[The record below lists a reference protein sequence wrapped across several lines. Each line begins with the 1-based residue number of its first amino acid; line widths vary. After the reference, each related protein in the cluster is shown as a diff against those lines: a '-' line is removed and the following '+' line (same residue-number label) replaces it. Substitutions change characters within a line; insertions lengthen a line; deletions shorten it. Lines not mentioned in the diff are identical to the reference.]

1 MTLLVRI
8 SAFILALSTDLTLAE
23 SLSFDTAGGDAW
35 LFEMPVSGKAGSSRC
50 DRIVI
55 QSPSGQT
62 RALRIEDR
70 FHASVPL
77 VPGKNAFEAVC
88 FRSSKEIARSEPQQ
102 WNLRLH
108 DAPKAWIR
116 TTVADDGI
124 RLDAGRTQRAHA
136 WPAPLARYEW
146 FAHTAN
152 PAPIDTLQKR
162 RLETHTA
169 VGGEEIHLRAPTV
182 DGEYQIRLRVTDSL
196 GRTDE
201 SRTVFRVLNGRAKAV
216 QLESEHP
223 AWVDRAII
231 YGAAPYVFDP
241 QQFEGMH
248 ERLDEIAALGATAL
262 WLSPVTDAPNDDFGY
277 AVTDHFY
284 VRRRFGSMRQFREL
298 VREAHGLG
306 LKVIIDFIPNHLS
319 ERHPYF
325 EQAREQQTRSS
336 YYEWFDRD
344 ENGQVT
350 QYFDWSQLKNLNYD
364 HPAVQNYIIAAFSH
378 FVRHL
383 EVDGFRVD
391 ASWAVAQRAPE
402 FWPRL
407 RAELKR
413 INPDILLLAEASA
426 RDPYNFN
433 HGFDAAYDWTDK
445 VGEWAWRDVFDEG
458 QANLNRLRAALTNE
472 GRGFPSDALI
482 LRFLNNNDTG
492 ERFATMHGL
501 PTAKLAAT
509 LLFTLPGIPLIY
521 NGDEMAADF
530 LPYDEGPPIRWDD
543 QHALRKHYQQLA
555 SLRKQHKVLYSG
567 DLRLLST
574 EQDEALLAFTRTG
587 EQAQLLVL
595 MNFSNKNVRVDASDE
610 PTAATLKEFNH
621 ATELLSNRDVSTASL
636 TLPPKSAVLME
647 RRLPAPC
654 PASPR

>member
-8 SAFILALSTDLTLAE
+8 SAIILTLSSDLTLAE
-23 SLSFDTAGGDAW
+23 SLTFDTSGGDAW

-50 DRIVI
+50 DRIVVR
-55 QSPSGQT
+55 SPSGQT
-62 RALRIEDR
+62 HAVRMKDR
-70 FHASVPL
+70 FYASVSL
-77 VPGKNAFEAVC
+77 VPGENSFEAIC
-88 FRSSKEIARSEPQQ
+88 FRNSKEIVRSPPQQ

-108 DAPKAWIR
+108 DAPRAWIR
-116 TTVADDGI
+116 TTVSDDGI
-124 RLDAGRTQRAHA
+124 QLNAGRTQRARA
-136 WPAPLARYEW
+136 LPAPVARFDW
-146 FAHTAN
+146 FAHSSN
-152 PAPIDTLQKR
+152 PGPVETTQAR
-162 RLETHTA
+162 RLETQTPMSA
-169 VGGEEIHLRAPTV
+169 EQIQLRAPVV
-182 DGEYQIRLRVTDSL
+182 DGEYHIRLRVTDSL

-201 SRTVFRVLNGRAKAV
+201 SRTVFRVLNGRAEAV
-216 QLESEHP
+216 QIESEHP

-241 QQFEGMH
+241 QQFQGVR
-248 ERLDEIAALGATAL
+248 ERLGEITALGATVL
-262 WLSPVTDAPNDDFGY
+262 WLSPVTDAPADDFGY
-277 AVTDHFY
+277 SVTDHFY

-325 EQAREQQTRSS
+325 EQAREQQAGSS
-336 YYEWFDRD
+336 YYDWFDRD

-350 QYFDWSQLKNLNYD
+350 QYFDWSHLKNLNYD
-364 HPAVQNYIIAAFSH
+364 HPAVQSYIIEAFSH
-378 FVRHL
+378 FVQHL

-433 HGFDAAYDWTDK
+433 HGFDAAYDWTDRL
-445 VGEWAWRDVFDEG
+445 GEWAWQDVFEEG
-458 QANLNRLRAALTNE
+458 QANLDRLRAALTNE

-509 LLFTLPGIPLIY
+509 LLFTLPGIPLVY
-521 NGDEMAADF
+521 NGDEMGADF

-543 QHALRKHYQQLA
+543 QHSLRDHYEELA
-555 SLRKQHKVLYSG
+555 SLRKEHPVLHSG
-567 DLRLLST
+567 DLRLLET
-574 EQDEALLAFTRTG
+574 KQDQALLAFTRTG
-587 EQAQLLVL
+587 ESSELLVL
-595 MNFSNKNVRVDASDE
+595 MNFSDQNARVDAADE
-610 PTAATLKEFNH
+610 PTAAALRRFDN
-621 ATELLSNRDVSTASL
+621 ATKLLSDRNVSKAPL
-636 TLPPKSAVLME
+636 TLPAKAAIVLE
-647 RRLPAPC
+647 RSLLAADPT
-654 PASPR
+654 SPR

>member
-8 SAFILALSTDLTLAE
+8 SAIILALSSDLTLAE
-23 SLSFDTAGGDAW
+23 SLTFDTSGGDAW
-35 LFEMPVSGKAGSSRC
+35 LFEMPASGNTGSSRC
-50 DRIVI
+50 DRILI
-55 QSPSGQT
+55 QSPSGQA
-62 RALRIEDR
+62 RATRIEDR
-70 FHASVPL
+70 FYASVRL
-77 VPGKNAFEAVC
+77 VPGENSFEAVC

-116 TTVADDGI
+116 TIVSDEGI
-124 RLDAGRTQRAHA
+124 RLNAGRTQRARA
-136 WPAPLARYEW
+136 LPAAVARFDW
-146 FAHTAN
+146 FTHPSN
-152 PAPIDTLQKR
+152 PAPVETMQHR
-162 RLETHTA
+162 RLETQTA
-169 VGGEEIHLRAPTV
+169 VSGEEIQLRAPLV
-182 DGEYQIRLRVTDSL
+182 NGEYQIRLRVTDSL

-201 SRTVFRVLNGRAKAV
+201 SRSMFRVLNGRAEAV
-216 QLESEHP
+216 QIESEHP
-223 AWVDRAII
+223 AWVDRSIV

-241 QQFEGMH
+241 QEFEGLR
-248 ERLDEIAALGATAL
+248 ERLDEIAALGATVL
-262 WLSPVTDAPNDDFGY
+262 WLSPVTDAPDDDFGY

-319 ERHPYF
+319 EQHLYF
-325 EQAREQQTRSS
+325 EYASEQQRRSS
-336 YYEWFDRD
+336 YYDWFDRD
-344 ENGQVT
+344 ENDQVT
-350 QYFDWSQLKNLNYD
+350 QYFDWSHLKNLNYD
-364 HPAVQNYIIAAFSH
+364 QPAVQNYIIEAFSH

-426 RDPYNFN
+426 RDPYNFG
-433 HGFDAAYDWTDK
+433 HGFDAAYDWSDK
-445 VGEWAWRDVFDEG
+445 LGEWAWHDVFDEG
-458 QANLNRLRAALTNE
+458 QANLDRLRAALTNE

-521 NGDEMAADF
+521 NGDEMGADF

-543 QHALRKHYQQLA
+543 HHPLRKHYQELA
-555 SLRKQHKVLYSG
+555 SLRKKHTALYLG
-567 DLRLLST
+567 DLRLLKT
-574 EQDEALLAFTRTG
+574 KQDQALLAFTRKADRS
-587 EQAQLLVL
+587 ELLVL
-595 MNFSNKNVRVDASDE
+595 MNFSDQNMRVDAADE
-610 PTAATLKEFNH
+610 PTADALRRFNN
-621 ATELLSNRDVSTASL
+621 ALELLSERNVNTASL
-636 TLPPKSAVLME
+636 TLPPKSAIVLE
-647 RRLPAPC
+647 RSLPAAD
-654 PASPR
+654 PASPH

>member
-8 SAFILALSTDLTLAE
+8 SAIILALSSGLTLAE
-23 SLSFDTAGGDAW
+23 SLSFDTSGGDAW

-55 QSPSGQT
+55 QSPSGQAHAV
-62 RALRIEDR
+62 RVEDR
-70 FHASVPL
+70 FYARVPL
-77 VPGKNAFEAVC
+77 VPGENPFEAVC
-88 FRSSKEIARSEPQQ
+88 FRNSKEISRSEPQQ

-116 TTVADDGI
+116 TTVSDEGI
-124 RLDAGRTQRAHA
+124 RLNAGRTQRAPA
-136 WPAPLARYEW
+136 LPAPLARFDW
-146 FAHTAN
+146 FAHPGN
-152 PAPIDTLQKR
+152 PAPVETTQAR
-162 RLETHTA
+162 RLEAQSA
-169 VGGEEIHLRAPTV
+169 VSGEEIQLRAPVV

-201 SRTVFRVLNGRAKAV
+201 SRTVFRVLNGRAEAL
-216 QLESEHP
+216 QIESEHP

-241 QQFEGMH
+241 QKFEGVRK
-248 ERLDEIAALGATAL
+248 RLDEIAALGATVL
-262 WLSPVTDAPNDDFGY
+262 WLSPVTDAPADDFGY

-306 LKVIIDFIPNHLS
+306 IKVIIDFIPNHLS

-325 EQAREQQTRSS
+325 EQAREQQTRST

-350 QYFDWSQLKNLNYD
+350 QYFDWSHLKNLNYD

-407 RAELKR
+407 RTELKR

-426 RDPYNFN
+426 RDPYNFD
-433 HGFDAAYDWTDK
+433 HGFDAAYDWTNK
-445 VGEWAWRDVFDEG
+445 LGEWAWQDVFEEG
-458 QANLNRLRAALTNE
+458 KANLDRLRAALTNE

-492 ERFATMHGL
+492 ERFSAMHGL

-521 NGDEMAADF
+521 NGDEMGAVF

-543 QHALRKHYQQLA
+543 QHSLRDHYQELA
-555 SLRKQHKVLYSG
+555 SLRKKHKVLYSG
-567 DLRLLST
+567 NLRLLKT
-574 EQDEALLAFTRTG
+574 RQDRALLAFTRTD
-587 EQAQLLVL
+587 EKSELLVL
-595 MNFSNKNVRVDASDE
+595 MNFSDKNVRVDAADE
-610 PTAATLKEFNH
+610 PTTTALRKFDNATD
-621 ATELLSNRDVSTASL
+621 LLSERHVSTTSL
-636 TLPPKSAVLME
+636 TLPPKSAVLLK
-647 RRLPAPC
+647 R
-654 PASPR
+654 